1 MFSGAVYRE
10 CTAMTG
16 TARVVQAPS
25 RLRGSLGAAVIAVR
39 RFLTA
44 FEPREVP
51 KNMPIQALISI
62 KRDRSRAERHRKGA
76 ARIISEMRQG
86 ATLHQHFTNAGSV
99 WTLSDGNKV
108 NSDVA
113 KNVTGNLNVVGMGAC
128 LFPRATAA

>member
-1 MFSGAVYRE
+1 
-10 CTAMTG
+10 
-16 TARVVQAPS
+16 
-25 RLRGSLGAAVIAVR
+25 
-39 RFLTA
+39 
-44 FEPREVP
+44 
-51 KNMPIQALISI
+51 MPIQALISI